1 MPIPP
6 WRPCSPTFPSK
17 RAQKRHEVLLLLRR
31 QLDAEDEV
39 EELHRVVEAQE
50 PAVVQVRR
58 GGPDSP
64 GRGRPYRAARG
75 SPAGGDDPG
84 PTETPGPPIPPA
96 GVPVGGGRAAGP
108 ALC

>member
-58 GGPDSP
+58 GVPRAA
-64 GRGRPYRAARG
+64 GRG
-75 SPAGGDDPG
+75 
-84 PTETPGPPIPPA
+84 
-96 GVPVGGGRAAGP
+96 GVGWAVGGGPAAVAGSCP
-108 ALC
+108 DKMARVRVVHLAVL